1 MSSFDWK
8 GLVGSIA
15 PWIGTALGG
24 PLAGSATEAV
34 CNALG
39 LDKSSSPEQLSQSLQ
54 GITPEQVVALRKA
67 DQDYQV
73 RMQQAQFQHIEDLEK
88 LNDTHAEAMANV
100 SLSDRESARG
110 REEKTG
116 DHWTPRLLA
125 AIMVLGFLGCVG
137 AVLSGSVAG
146 LKDPSVAGL
155 FGTLVGYVSSKTDLV
170 YAYFFGSSAG
180 SDAKTQLLYKST
192 PTDKK
197 D

>member
-1 MSSFDWK
+1 MSTFDWK
-8 GLVGSIA
+8 GLVASVA

-34 CNALG
+34 CTAMGIEKDANEDTVSDALR
-39 LDKSSSPEQLSQSLQ
+39 

-73 RMQQAQFQHIEDLEK
+73 RLRQAQYEHIEDLEK
-88 LNDTHAEAMANV
+88 LNDAHAEVMAGIDET
-100 SLSDRESARG
+100 DRESARG

-125 AIMVLGFLGCVG
+125 AVIVFGFLGCVY

-192 PTDKK
+192 PVE
-197 D
+197 